1 VGLGNPGKQY
11 QNTPHNVGF
20 ASVDEFARRFEF
32 PKFEMNFNG
41 ILTSQKNFG
50 ATIVIAVKPQMFM
63 NNSGKALA
71 RLLNK
76 KDSSDKKLFKS
87 LGNQ

>member
-71 RLLNK
+71 RLFEQK
-76 KDSSDKKLFKS
+76 RFVGQKII
-87 LGNQ
+87 